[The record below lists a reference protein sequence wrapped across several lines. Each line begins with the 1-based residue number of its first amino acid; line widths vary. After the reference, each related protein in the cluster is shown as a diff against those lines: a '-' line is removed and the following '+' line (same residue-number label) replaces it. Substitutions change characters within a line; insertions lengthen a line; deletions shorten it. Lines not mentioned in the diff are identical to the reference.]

1 MNEEMKDPI
10 ILPSGEDLKKP
21 MRHRDPRKGRLLLLA
36 LGGIVVLAA
45 LVIGV
50 TKLAQAIGEYVELNT
65 DHTVHL
71 TDTTADKVQRIE
83 IQGRTAVTIT
93 RRDGVYSVR
102 ELSAAVTSQS
112 ACEAAFSN
120 AATLL
125 AEGVAAEGVTDFAAY
140 GLDEPVSTVN
150 ITYTDGTTLLLEIG
164 DAAPASQHYYVRV
177 DGGDTVYL
185 MRPLIV
191 EMFSEGVAAYRDLS
205 GFAVATDGL
214 AAFRVETGGEVFAM
228 EHHARTGGSAFT
240 QWQIVEPELANTDT
254 ALAESLV
261 SSLSDIQLESFVRST
276 PDKAQYGLD
285 APWRTLLLTYEDGT
299 TLQMDLGADAGLG
312 SYYACFDGSDDV
324 YTVSSSDVAFLDAAT
339 LQNLVNEF
347 ANIVAISGVEQLTVD
362 LDGAQATFVIDRS
375 GEEDVVLRDGQ
386 SVDAEAFK
394 AAFQA
399 INVVPVN
406 GFTSAEEVAEAPA
419 VLTLTYTFSGEEE
432 PYTVTYLDSSIN
444 NYALRKNDS
453 VSVTVSKEACADML
467 AQLRALLA

>member
-21 MRHRDPRKGRLLLLA
+21 LRHRDPRKGRLLLLA

-71 TDTTADKVQRIE
+71 TDTTADKVHRIE
-83 IQGRTAVTIT
+83 IQGRTAVTLT

-164 DAAPASQHYYVRV
+164 DVAPASQHYYVRV

-191 EMFSEGVAAYRDLS
+191 EMYSAGISAYRDLE
-205 GFAVATDGL
+205 GFAISTSDL
-214 AAFRVETGGEVFAM
+214 AAFSLVTEGETFAM
-228 EHHARTGGSAFT
+228 THRARTGGAAFT
-240 QWQIVEPELANTDT
+240 QWQIVEPALANTDT
-254 ALAESLV
+254 AAADALISG
-261 SSLSDIQLESFVRST
+261 LSGIELSSFVRST
-276 PDKAQYGLD
+276 EDKAQYGLD
-285 APWRTLLLTYEDGT
+285 APWRTLLLTYGDGS
-299 TLQMDLGADAGLG
+299 TLQMDLGGDAGLG
-312 SYYACFDGSDDV
+312 SYYACFDGGKDV
-324 YTVSSSDVAFLDAAT
+324 YTVESADVAFLDGAA
-339 LQNLVNEF
+339 LPALVNEF
-347 ANIVAISGVEQLTVD
+347 ANIVAINSVDAFTVT
-362 LDGAQATFVIDRS
+362 LEGRSATFAIDRS
-375 GEEDVVLRDGQ
+375 GEEDAVTRDGAA
-386 SVDAEAFK
+386 VDAAAFK

-419 VLTLTYTFSGEEE
+419 VLTLTYVFSGEEE

>member
-93 RRDGVYSVR
+93 RRDG
-102 ELSAAVTSQS
+102 
-112 ACEAAFSN
+112 
-120 AATLL
+120 
-125 AEGVAAEGVTDFAAY
+125 
-140 GLDEPVSTVN
+140 
-150 ITYTDGTTLLLEIG
+150 
-164 DAAPASQHYYVRV
+164 
-177 DGGDTVYL
+177 
-185 MRPLIV
+185 
-191 EMFSEGVAAYRDLS
+191 
-205 GFAVATDGL
+205 
-214 AAFRVETGGEVFAM
+214 
-228 EHHARTGGSAFT
+228 
-240 QWQIVEPELANTDT
+240 
-254 ALAESLV
+254 
-261 SSLSDIQLESFVRST
+261 
-276 PDKAQYGLD
+276 
-285 APWRTLLLTYEDGT
+285 
-299 TLQMDLGADAGLG
+299 
-312 SYYACFDGSDDV
+312 
-324 YTVSSSDVAFLDAAT
+324 
-339 LQNLVNEF
+339 
-347 ANIVAISGVEQLTVD
+347 
-362 LDGAQATFVIDRS
+362 
-375 GEEDVVLRDGQ
+375 Q

-419 VLTLTYTFSGEEE
+419 VLTLTYVFSGEEE

>member
-1 MNEEMKDPI
+1 M
-10 ILPSGEDLKKP
+10 
-21 MRHRDPRKGRLLLLA
+21 
-36 LGGIVVLAA
+36 
-45 LVIGV
+45 
-50 TKLAQAIGEYVELNT
+50 
-65 DHTVHL
+65 
-71 TDTTADKVQRIE
+71 
-83 IQGRTAVTIT
+83 
-93 RRDGVYSVR
+93 
-102 ELSAAVTSQS
+102 
-112 ACEAAFSN
+112 
-120 AATLL
+120 
-125 AEGVAAEGVTDFAAY
+125 
-140 GLDEPVSTVN
+140 
-150 ITYTDGTTLLLEIG
+150 
-164 DAAPASQHYYVRV
+164 RV

-261 SSLSDIQLESFVRST
+261 SGLSGVQLESFVRST

-347 ANIVAISGVEQLTVD
+347 ANIVAISSVEQLTVD

-375 GEEDVVLRDGQ
+375 GEEDAVLRDGQ
-386 SVDAEAFK
+386 RVDAEAFK

-419 VLTLTYTFSGEEE
+419 VLTLTYVFSGEEE